1 MCIND
6 LDMLN
11 LTMVVWYY
19 ACQFAKKIKSKNDW
33 AAPQKSEV
41 EKIDTKITIMSK
53 PLIHSVQTEKSGKK
67 VEL

>member
-1 MCIND
+1 MRV
-6 LDMLN
+6 N
-11 LTMVVWYY
+11 LL
-19 ACQFAKKIKSKNDW
+19 KKSSQKMTEP
-33 AAPQKSEV
+33 PQKSEV